1 MQTFDISQ
9 QEVEQ
14 AFKILENILNKNP
27 LPDNQNQPRFAC
39 PDEFMLM
46 SIVKVNDKIIQY
58 DFKHRDSRNYLILK
72 MFAWAK
78 INEITIT
85 EWKHEFKKDAYFNYY
100 DLSKFDLN

>member
-14 AFKILENILNKNP
+14 AFKILESILNKNQ
-27 LPDNQNQPRFAC
+27 LPDHDQNRFAS

-46 SIVKVNDKIIQY
+46 SLVKLNNKVIQY

-72 MFAWAK
+72 IFAWSQF
-78 INEITIT
+78 NGITIT
-85 EWKHEFKKDAYFNYY
+85 E
-100 DLSKFDLN
+100 